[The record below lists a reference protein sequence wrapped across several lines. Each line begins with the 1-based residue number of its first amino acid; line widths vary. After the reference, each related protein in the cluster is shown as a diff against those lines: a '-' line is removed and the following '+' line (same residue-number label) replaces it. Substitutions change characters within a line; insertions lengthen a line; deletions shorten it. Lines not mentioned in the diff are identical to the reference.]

1 MQTGLRMR
9 PFRWF
14 QCQGD
19 SAVNAYWLQN
29 FRNPTG
35 FSTPNSICK
44 APGRRSFLLLAV
56 GASLAACGGR
66 NLQPLPEERSDVYRL
81 GPGDVLRI
89 ITFGDQQLTGEFRV
103 SDSGNIAVPLLGNVK
118 AAGLSTT
125 RLEETISRLLREKN
139 LFRNPS
145 VAVEVLTY
153 RPIFVL
159 GEVAKPG
166 QYPYQP
172 GMTVLTAVAV
182 AGGFT
187 YRAIDDY
194 ASIVRTTGE
203 QATEGRVMRQSLVQP
218 GDVVTVFER
227 RF

>member
-1 MQTGLRMR
+1 M
-9 PFRWF
+9 P
-14 QCQGD
+14 
-19 SAVNAYWLQN
+19 
-29 FRNPTG
+29 
-35 FSTPNSICK
+35 
-44 APGRRSFLLLAV
+44 
-56 GASLAACGGR
+56 
-66 NLQPLPEERSDVYRL
+66 PLPEEPAGVYRL

-118 AAGLSTT
+118 AAGLSTAE
-125 RLEETISRLLREKN
+125 LEESVSGLLKEKN

-145 VAVEVLTY
+145 VAVEVVTY

-166 QYPYQP
+166 QFPYQP
-172 GMTVLTAVAV
+172 GMTVLSAVAI

-187 YRAIDDY
+187 YRAVEDY
-194 ASIVRTTGE
+194 ALIVRTTNGR
-203 QATEGRVMRQSLVQP
+203 AVEGRVMRQTLVQP
-218 GDVVTVFER
+218 GDVISVPER